1 MHRQDKALLAAER
14 GIATIKKTKWSIIVL
29 SIVSMARV
37 RQALLAGR
45 RRCWQ
50 TPAQQRYALTRCAAG
65 VHHAIL
71 QLHAISTRA
80 RSSDLTLPQTS
91 HAGATQSGR
100 AGICKAPAC
109 GARDEASA
117 IKWLRG
123 SCCMARPGQLTSC
136 ARDPIAGPHHST
148 VHHSNSNH
156 AGGKGKHTHAAESWP
171 PVCCGRSE

>member
-1 MHRQDKALLAAER
+1 MRLLHRQDKALLAAER
-14 GIATIKKTKWSIIVL
+14 GIVTIKKTKWSIIVL

-37 RQALLAGR
+37 RQALLVGR

-80 RSSDLTLPQTS
+80 RSSDLTRPQTS
-91 HAGATQSGR
+91 HAGATQSGH

-109 GARDEASA
+109 GARD
-117 IKWLRG
+117 G
-123 SCCMARPGQLTSC
+123 
-136 ARDPIAGPHHST
+136 PIAINTGLSQGPRTPSRFRPCGHPGLNQVWAQSQLCAAAQGGD
-148 VHHSNSNH
+148 
-156 AGGKGKHTHAAESWP
+156 AGRHRTARRT
-171 PVCCGRSE
+171 PVR